1 MTRPQHPTGT
11 RAWGKGRLLLVLVA
25 LVVAGLVVLTGM
37 GLLVAASL
45 TPRSMSITAATAPG
59 PSRDVDR
66 RDSLAA
72 RAMLAVS
79 DADSRGGTPVATP
92 GPSIVIPGSSVIGP
106 ARVPSGFPHTPAGAI
121 GQLTAIEIAV
131 LMQMSVAGTGEIYQS
146 WAMPGAPALERWPLM
161 MHVQAFLAAAGMG
174 PAKDP
179 TTLIRLLP
187 VGAQTKATDGPD
199 WTIACVLLQ
208 ATVTIRTQARA
219 GFGYCERMQWDP
231 TSQRWLIAPGASPAL
246 APSTWPGTEV
256 AQRAGWL
263 TWTDA

>member
-1 MTRPQHPTGT
+1 MTRPQYPTGT
-11 RAWGKGRLLLVLVA
+11 RAWGKGRLLVVLVA

-92 GPSIVIPGSSVIGP
+92 GPSIVIPGSTVIGP

-146 WAMPGAPALERWPLM
+146 WIMPGAPALDRWPLM
-161 MHVQAFLAAAGMG
+161 MHVQAFLAAAGLG

-179 TTLIRLLP
+179 TTLIQWSRAARE
-187 VGAQTKATDGPD
+187 AQSKAKTTTDGRIGVIDP
-199 WTIACVLLQ
+199 
-208 ATVTIRTQARA
+208 ATGDVALDGSRIGTLPSEAHASKFLVAAAAAAGYPTRCQLRLIR
-219 GFGYCERMQWDP
+219 E
-231 TSQRWLIAPGASPAL
+231 PGKAL
-246 APSTWPGTEV
+246 RVV
-256 AQRAGWL
+256 ADL
-263 TWTDA
+263 P

>member
-1 MTRPQHPTGT
+1 MTRPQNLTGT
-11 RAWGKGRLLLVLVA
+11 RAWGRGRLLLLLVA
-25 LVVAGLVVLTGM
+25 LVVAGLVVMTGM
-37 GLLVAASL
+37 GLLVAVSL
-45 TPRSMSITAATAPG
+45 TPRSMSITAATAVG
-59 PSRDVDR
+59 SSRGVDP
-66 RDSLAA
+66 RDALAA

-92 GPSIVIPGSSVIGP
+92 GPSIVVPGSSVIGP

-121 GQLTAIEIAV
+121 GQLAAIEIAV
-131 LMQMSVAGTGEIYQS
+131 LMQMSVAGTGEIYQV
-146 WAMPGAPALERWPLM
+146 WAMPGAPAQDQWPLM
-161 MHVQAFLAAAGMG
+161 THVQAFLTATGIG

-179 TTLIRLLP
+179 TTLIQLLP
-187 VGAQTKATDGPD
+187 VGAQTKASDGPD
-199 WTIACVLLQ
+199 WTIACVLLE

-219 GFGYCERMQWDP
+219 AFGYCERMQWDP

-246 APSTWPGTEV
+246 APSTWPGTAL